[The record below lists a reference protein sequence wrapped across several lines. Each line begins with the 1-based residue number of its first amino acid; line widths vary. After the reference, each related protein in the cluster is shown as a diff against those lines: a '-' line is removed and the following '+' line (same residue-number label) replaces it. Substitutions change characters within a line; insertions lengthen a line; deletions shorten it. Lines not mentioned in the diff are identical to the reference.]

1 MLEYIERTDKKFN
14 KTFKDYFI
22 KQGDTFGLT
31 ATLEEISNGATG
43 TSVNTESVEKFV
55 FELLKQVTDCEL
67 EQVFTKDYILI
78 DDVWVL
84 DVRSNETALWEKTC
98 ELDDIPYKYRIKVIY
113 VDGDA
118 IEVTT
123 ANFTVE
129 S

>member
-43 TSVNTESVEKFV
+43 TNVNTESVEKLV

-67 EQVFTKDYILI
+67 EQVFTKDYVLI
-78 DDVWVL
+78 NDVWVL

-98 ELDDIPYKYRIKVIY
+98 ELDDTPYKYRVKVVY
-113 VDGDA
+113 VDGDS